1 MLPGRRITPA
11 SADAVVWCR
20 SCISKAFFFW
30 ANPIITTAYNRG
42 KREAGGLLESDLF
55 DLRLA
60 IAGEVRGSDQMQVCQ
75 GGLDEDRFI
84 VLFGREKILC
94 GAVAMKRPRALNA
107 CRQLIRGGASFEQA
121 LAELG

>member
-55 DLRLA
+55 DLRTGFTA
-60 IAGEVRGSDQMQVCQ
+60 EEVANES
-75 GGLDEDRFI
+75 
-84 VLFGREKILC
+84 RELWT
-94 GAVAMKRPRALNA
+94 
-107 CRQLIRGGASFEQA
+107 QQA
-121 LAELG
+121 RRCPPPPLPERLVVVRR